1 VSGAVLWQQA
11 VERMAADGAT
21 TFVEVGPGKVLGG
34 LVRRIARGARVLGV
48 ESPGSLET
56 TLAALA
62 PGAEA

>member
-1 VSGAVLWQQA
+1 
-11 VERMAADGAT
+11 MT

-34 LVRRIARGARVLGV
+34 LVRRTAQGARVLGV
-48 ESPGSLET
+48 ESPESLET